1 MDLADDMKLNPGK
14 CKEIVAC
21 FSSLEDLPRALIID
35 GKSIERVKSHKTLG
49 LIFQSN
55 LKWNTFIDN
64 TEKNN

>member
-21 FSSLEDLPRALIID
+21 FSRLEDLLPAVIID
-35 GKSIERVKSHKTLG
+35 GKSLERIQSHKTLG

-55 LKWNTFIDN
+55 
-64 TEKNN
+64 